1 MRRIVNGAIAEA
13 ELAEVVEVRWADSGR
28 RARQLD
34 GVVAKRP
41 IHLSELGG
49 PVIRLDLFYPFPI
62 VNLSPEVES
71 VGLNSV
77 MAVVGA

>member
-1 MRRIVNGAIAEA
+1 MRGVVDGAVAEA
-13 ELAEVVEVRWADSGR
+13 ELAEVVEVRWADGGR

-41 IHLSELGG
+41 IHLGELGG
-49 PVIRLDLFYPFPI
+49 PVIRLDLLYPFPI
-62 VNLSPEVES
+62 VDLSPEVES

-77 MAVVGA
+77 MTVVGT